1 MIEVGYMIGQ
11 TKNKSKKIICL
22 SGPRACGKST
32 ISKHLHNLFGYERVA
47 FADALREISS
57 VFSPTLRNDR
67 IFLSELGAKIR
78 SQLPD
83 FFIQVIKNK
92 IQNSDS
98 SFVIEDIRFPE
109 ELEFCRSID
118 ATTIRLEIPFDQ
130 QIINLGERGLT
141 EQDAIRVIECDDEKF
156 LDCKAGWDFVVPAV
170 GKFEDVAIQLNTL
183 AKECY

>member
-1 MIEVGYMIGQ
+1 M
-11 TKNKSKKIICL
+11 S

-109 ELEFCRSID
+109 DSS
-118 ATTIRLEIPFDQ
+118 
-130 QIINLGERGLT
+130 
-141 EQDAIRVIECDDEKF
+141 
-156 LDCKAGWDFVVPAV
+156 FVDPSMQRQFV
-170 GKFEDVAIQLNTL
+170 
-183 AKECY
+183 

>member
-1 MIEVGYMIGQ
+1 MNGEI
-11 TKNKSKKIICL
+11 KNKSRKIICL

-32 ISKHLHNLFGYERVA
+32 ISKHLRSLFGYERVA

-109 ELEFCRSID
+109 ELEFCRSIN

-130 QIINLGERGLT
+130 QVINLGERGLT
-141 EQDAIRVIECDDEKF
+141 EQDAIRVIECGDEKF

-170 GKFEDVAIQLNTL
+170 GKFEDVAIQLNEL

>member
-1 MIEVGYMIGQ
+1 MIAY
-11 TKNKSKKIICL
+11 
-22 SGPRACGKST
+22 
-32 ISKHLHNLFGYERVA
+32 
-47 FADALREISS
+47 
-57 VFSPTLRNDR
+57 FSPN
-67 IFLSELGAKIR
+67 LGAKIR

-92 IQNSDS
+92 IQNSDA

-109 ELEFCRSID
+109 ELEFCRSH
-118 ATTIRLEIPFDQ
+118 ATTIRLEIPFDHPV
-130 QIINLGERGLT
+130 INLGERGLT